1 MQTNGRTA
9 LVDTRVGDL
18 DIVAG
23 QVVLLLLGAGNRDPA
38 VFTDPDRL
46 DVGRREAGPLS
57 FGGGLHFCL
66 GAPLARAEAT
76 ELFPRLLARFPDL
89 APAGDVAW
97 RNALSFRGPARLTVH
112 PGRVRGAGP
121 APGWIPTTTTRS
133 SR

>member
-66 GAPLARAEAT
+66 GMVHNNRFAEFDRLHVLSDGATREGDVEALLKRMLDFAEAG
-76 ELFPRLLARFPDL
+76 FLA
-89 APAGDVAW
+89 
-97 RNALSFRGPARLTVH
+97 
-112 PGRVRGAGP
+112 
-121 APGWIPTTTTRS
+121 
-133 SR
+133 